1 MHSRLGLDIG
11 GTQLK
16 MVLASAS
23 SSPLARVRLTTS
35 ALHPELTFT
44 AGEMS
49 LTFVSSP
56 THRLEETVRL
66 LAERLAYPEN
76 AELRE
81 IVAAGGGAHKYG
93 ALFRDV
99 LQVSL
104 VPFRE
109 LQAAVRGL
117 CFLSAHGPDDELFT
131 VGANGHSPVVWPRPL
146 FPCLLVNM
154 GSGVSVVRVD
164 GEDDFRRVGGTACGG
179 ATFLGLARALSG
191 VSDFDDLIS
200 LAARGDASRV
210 DKTVGDIY
218 GDDGC
223 ADLGM
228 PPQFTAAHFG
238 KLAGQPT
245 NGHMRAAAPDTAAD
259 MAAALLKMVAQASVV
274 LAKAYA
280 THAGCLDRV
289 FFAGG
294 FLQNNELARSLIGT
308 SMASV
313 GGRAIFCR
321 HSEFLGALGSLSACL
336 RAHGAEDELQSFSMV

>member
-16 MVLASAS
+16 MVLASAT
-23 SSPLARVRLTTS
+23 SSPLAQVQLTAS
-35 ALHPELTFT
+35 ALHPQLTFT
-44 AGEMS
+44 AGDIS

-56 THRLEETVRL
+56 TNRLEETVRL
-66 LAERLAYPEN
+66 LAERMAYPEN
-76 AELRE
+76 AGLRE

-93 ALFRDV
+93 ALFREV
-99 LQVSL
+99 LQVKL

-117 CFLSAHGPDDELFT
+117 CFLSAHGPDNELFT
-131 VGANGHSPVVWPRPL
+131 VGVDGHMPVAWPRPL
-146 FPCLLVNM
+146 FPCVLVNM

-164 GEDDFRRVGGTACGG
+164 GEDDFCRVGGTACGG

-191 VSDFDDLIS
+191 VADFDDLIA
-200 LAARGDASRV
+200 LAARGDACRV

-223 ADLGM
+223 VDLGM
-228 PPQFTAAHFG
+228 TANLTAASFG
-238 KLAGQPT
+238 KLAGKPA
-245 NGHMRAAAPDTAAD
+245 NSDARAASDTTAD

-280 THAGCLDRV
+280 TQADCLDRV

-294 FLQNNELARSLIGT
+294 FLQNNELARAVIGV
-308 SMASV
+308 SMANV